1 VDPCSG
7 KRKRVDC
14 SSLVDEITNQALH
27 DEAQQI
33 FALEGYVGL
42 KEFRDK
48 CARGWLASMKGA
60 RPSSLPV
67 PTGDEEVVVADSR
80 AQELRWVH
88 VDPHCRASDVTTS
101 EQLSS
106 FLRVEQAVGESAL

>member
-1 VDPCSG
+1 MLG
-7 KRKRVDC
+7 
-14 SSLVDEITNQALH
+14 QA
-27 DEAQQI
+27 A
-33 FALEGYVGL
+33 V

-48 CARGWLASMKGA
+48 CAREWLASMKGA

-67 PTGDEEVVVADSR
+67 PTASGNASTALAPRCRDKEVVVADSR

-101 EQLSS
+101 EQLTSS
-106 FLRVEQAVGESAL
+106 LRVEQVVGESEIDL